1 MGLRIGL
8 VAGEASGDQL
18 GSGLIEAIAA
28 RHPDAQFAGIGGPS
42 MAAAGQDLW
51 WPAEKLSV
59 MGLAEVVR
67 HLPGLLRLRRR
78 LRDRF
83 LAWRPDVVVGIDSP
97 EFNLGLECMLRR
109 RGVPTAHYVSPS
121 IWAWRPRRVRKIRR
135 AADLVLCLF
144 PFETAPYAEAGI
156 RAEFVGHPLA
166 DQLPFRPDRIAAR
179 RELGLEDDATVV
191 AVLPGSR
198 ASELEY
204 LGDDF
209 AGAIRWLRGRRPDLT
224 FVSPISTDA
233 LAERFSI
240 RLRSSAPGAPVKLFK
255 GRSHAVMSASDVVL
269 LASGTAALEACLIK
283 RPMVVAYRVAPLT
296 RWLLQAFQML
306 SIDRFALPNLLAGRD
321 LVPEIL
327 QDRVTPEVLG
337 SAVLNWLDDDAAR
350 EALTGEFDRI
360 HETLR
365 RRADERAA
373 DAVLSLCTGTR
384 RMPP

>member
-1 MGLRIGL
+1 MALRVGL
-8 VAGEASGDQL
+8 VAGEASGDRL
-18 GSGLIEAIAA
+18 GTGLIRAIAD
-28 RHPDAQFAGIGGPS
+28 RHPDTEFAGVGGPS

-59 MGLAEVVR
+59 MGLAEVFR
-67 HLPGLLRLRRR
+67 YLPELVRLRRR

-97 EFNLGLECMLRR
+97 EFNLGLERMLRR
-109 RGVPTAHYVSPS
+109 RGVHTAHYVSPS
-121 IWAWRPRRVRKIRR
+121 IWAWRPRRVHRIRR
-135 AADLVLCLF
+135 AVELVLCLF
-144 PFETAPYAEAGI
+144 PFETAPYLEAGI

-166 DQLPFRPDRIAAR
+166 DELPFRPDRSAAR
-179 RELGLEDDATVV
+179 QELGLDDAAKVV

-204 LGDDF
+204 LGEDF
-209 AGAIRWLRGRRPDLT
+209 AGAVGWLYARRPELA
-224 FVSPISTDA
+224 FVAPMSADG
-233 LAERFSI
+233 LAERFSDQ
-240 RLRSSAPGAPVKLFK
+240 LRSSAPGAAVRLVT
-255 GRSHAVMSASDVVL
+255 GRSHTVLAASDVVL

-296 RWLLQAFQML
+296 RWLLRSFRML

-327 QDRVTPEVLG
+327 QDRVTPEALG
-337 SAVLNWLDDDAAR
+337 AAVLRWLDDETAR
-350 EALTGEFDRI
+350 DALTGDFDRI

-365 RRADERAA
+365 RDADDRAA
-373 DAVLSLCTGTR
+373 DAVLSLCSGEQSSR
-384 RMPP
+384 P